1 MTGLSFF
8 RTSTSK
14 VSSVTTLVAPTC
26 DHTPLTC
33 DSIIAAQRALC
44 LLRTSRCARLAAVA
58 VRATCTACSCRP
70 RRPALAAGLAQ
81 RSRSGFLAGQPA
93 LSVECGRAAGAG
105 GGDSLPVGA
114 VGDVAGR
121 EDALDGGAR

>member
-33 DSIIAAQRALC
+33 D
-44 LLRTSRCARLAAVA
+44 
-58 VRATCTACSCRP
+58 
-70 RRPALAAGLAQ
+70 
-81 RSRSGFLAGQPA
+81 
-93 LSVECGRAAGAG
+93 E
-105 GGDSLPVGA
+105 
-114 VGDVAGR
+114 
-121 EDALDGGAR
+121 